1 MPFPTSGAAPAT
13 APAPSFQPPAAAPG
27 MPSAP
32 PMAPPVIQAPALP
45 DLWVPVNGQ
54 PAQLKPD
61 QWLTMPPQT
70 PAHRVD
76 GIGGWQ
82 TIAKFLPAAAAAP
95 SAPLDRAAFQA
106 PPQAGQLPQQAA
118 TGGPDASLFAGMES
132 AQISRRGSFITEGDY
147 ILRLS
152 SSEWKLLRKSGKYSG
167 VFEFVVAVSSY
178 NAADPRTHKALTE
191 GTGTTVFIQKN
202 DSFNGNMKEMILA
215 LSGFDKAG
223 QPRPETDVVTPAEV
237 AATFGP
243 GQPFAG
249 AEIYCEARDRK
260 TKEDKDFTNMNYW
273 PIPKTADGKYDM
285 ERFHREI
292 R

>member
-1 MPFPTSGAAPAT
+1 MPFPTSGGAPAS
-13 APAPSFQPPAAAPG
+13 APAPAYAPPAAAPG
-27 MPSAP
+27 MPGMPSAP
-32 PMAPPVIQAPALP
+32 PAPPPQIAAPNLP

-54 PAQLKPD
+54 PTQLRPD
-61 QWLTMPPQT
+61 QWLTMPPSS
-70 PAHRVD
+70 PAFNVN
-76 GIGGWQ
+76 GVGGWQ
-82 TIAKFLPAAAAAP
+82 TIAAFLPAAAAAP
-95 SAPLDRAAFQA
+95 LTRAAFQA
-106 PPQAGQLPQQAA
+106 PAAPAALPQQAA
-118 TGGPDASLFAGMES
+118 GAPDASLFAGMES

-152 SSEWKLLRKSGKYSG
+152 SCEYKLLRKSGKYSG
-167 VFEFVVAVSSY
+167 VFEFVIVVSSY

-237 AATFGP
+237 AATFGTS
-243 GQPFAG
+243 QPFAG
-249 AEIYCEARDRK
+249 AEIYCEARDRL
-260 TKEDKDFTNMNYW
+260 TKENKEFTNMNYW
-273 PIPKTADGKYDM
+273 PMPKTPDGKYDM